1 MEPSK
6 DLPEN
11 AAAARTVAAIDLGAT
26 SIRMVIAE
34 VLPDGRLEVLERLQR
49 AVRLGQDTF
58 RRGRLGGQS
67 MRAALNVLKDYRQ
80 VLRLYRVEQARAVA
94 TSAVREASNADT
106 FLDRV
111 FLATG
116 LHVEVI
122 DTSEESRLTVSAVRQ
137 AWGSPPAED
146 RAADRAEDQQ
156 ETLIANVGGGS
167 TLLTVLQG
175 DEIIT
180 SQGLRLG
187 SIRLQEVILSSGDPP
202 QRSAGLLRYHIGSV
216 IASVQGSLPLGSI
229 GRFVA
234 VGGDARFV
242 ARQIG
247 KPAESADLVA
257 VDLGEFDKLVDRCQ
271 RHTAEELSRRHG
283 LPFAEAETLTP
294 ALLIY
299 QILLRQTGADRMII
313 SHASM
318 CDGLLLELTREVTGQ
333 EDEALLAG
341 VIHSATTLA
350 EKYRADAEHGRSV
363 AELAVRLFDDLQADH
378 GLGARH
384 RLLLRVAGLLH
395 EIGGFVSNRSHHKHS
410 QYLIAN
416 SEIFGLK
423 RGEIAIVAEIARYHR
438 RSVPRPT
445 HPAYM
450 ALTRET
456 RVVVAKLAALL
467 RVADALA
474 RGTVPNIGQWRIERQ
489 GDDLVVG
496 VPGGADLL
504 LKQRAIAA
512 KGDLFEDIFGMKVR
526 LEEG

>member
-187 SIRLQEVILSSGDPP
+187 SIR
-202 QRSAGLLRYHIGSV
+202 R
-216 IASVQGSLPLGSI
+216 
-229 GRFVA
+229 
-234 VGGDARFV
+234 
-242 ARQIG
+242 
-247 KPAESADLVA
+247 
-257 VDLGEFDKLVDRCQ
+257 
-271 RHTAEELSRRHG
+271 
-283 LPFAEAETLTP
+283 
-294 ALLIY
+294 
-299 QILLRQTGADRMII
+299 
-313 SHASM
+313 
-318 CDGLLLELTREVTGQ
+318 
-333 EDEALLAG
+333 
-341 VIHSATTLA
+341 
-350 EKYRADAEHGRSV
+350 
-363 AELAVRLFDDLQADH
+363 
-378 GLGARH
+378 
-384 RLLLRVAGLLH
+384 
-395 EIGGFVSNRSHHKHS
+395 
-410 QYLIAN
+410 
-416 SEIFGLK
+416 
-423 RGEIAIVAEIARYHR
+423 
-438 RSVPRPT
+438 
-445 HPAYM
+445 
-450 ALTRET
+450 
-456 RVVVAKLAALL
+456 
-467 RVADALA
+467 
-474 RGTVPNIGQWRIERQ
+474 WR
-489 GDDLVVG
+489 
-496 VPGGADLL
+496 
-504 LKQRAIAA
+504 
-512 KGDLFEDIFGMKVR
+512 
-526 LEEG
+526 